1 MNLTEVIA
9 KLDEYA
15 AGDEYQQATEEAV
28 RYLKENEHLKA
39 EIKQLKSKV
48 QYWKAREK

>member
-1 MNLTEVIA
+1 MTLVEVIA

-28 RYLKENEHLKA
+28 RYLKENEQLKV
-39 EIKQLKSKV
+39 EINQLKSKV

>member
-1 MNLTEVIA
+1 MTLIEVIE

-28 RYLKENEHLKA
+28 KYLKEIEQLKA
-39 EIKQLKSKV
+39 EIIQLKSKV
-48 QYWKAREK
+48 QYWKGLHK

>member
-1 MNLTEVIA
+1 MTLVEIIA

-15 AGDEYQQATEEAV
+15 VGDEYQQATEEAI
-28 RYLKENEHLKA
+28 RYLKEIEKLKK
-39 EIKQLKSKV
+39 ENTQLKSKV

>member
-1 MNLTEVIA
+1 MTLIEVIA

-28 RYLKENEHLKA
+28 RYLKEIEQLKA
-39 EIKQLKSKV
+39 EITQLKSKV
-48 QYWKAREK
+48 QYWKGLHK

>member
-1 MNLTEVIA
+1 MTLTEVIA

-28 RYLKENEHLKA
+28 RYLKEIEQLK
-39 EIKQLKSKV
+39 EENTQLKSKV

>member
-1 MNLTEVIA
+1 MNLKEVIS

-15 AGDEYQQATEEAV
+15 VGDEYQQATEEAV
-28 RYLKENEHLKA
+28 RYLKENEQLKV
-39 EIKQLKSKV
+39 EINQLKSKV